1 MADSCECMT
10 KPTAMLWNVWPPT
23 NKNKWKKK
31 TIIRIFFQVKKKKK
45 RKDTNHLQRMRY
57 LDNITDSKDMNL
69 SKLQEIVKDR
79 EV

>member
-31 TIIRIFFQVKKKKK
+31 LLLEYSSKLKKKEKK
-45 RKDTNHLQRMRY
+45 GH
-57 LDNITDSKDMNL
+57 
-69 SKLQEIVKDR
+69 
-79 EV
+79 